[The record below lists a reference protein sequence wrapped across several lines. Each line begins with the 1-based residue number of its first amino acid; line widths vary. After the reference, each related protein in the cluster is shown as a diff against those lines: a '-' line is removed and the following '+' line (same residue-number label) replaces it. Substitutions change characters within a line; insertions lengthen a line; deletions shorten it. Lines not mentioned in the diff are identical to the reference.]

1 MRKGEENGRPI
12 PKVRRAKKREIEFL
26 NSGDN
31 VKPKD
36 FIYDEPEKGTVKRG
50 PKQGLRQV
58 NKLSDRQIDE
68 ACDRVILGESIIK
81 LAEEL
86 KVNKD
91 ALARAIKVRCGMMYL
106 RKWQQSVSYDC
117 LRAEL
122 LLKNAMAHPEDPRW
136 SRLALDVLAYRAKV
150 LGFERV
156 NPNEEETTIRVAG
169 MTDKEIFEAI
179 LARGGL

>member
-1 MRKGEENGRPI
+1 MRKGEDTGRPI
-12 PKVRRAKKREIEFL
+12 PKVRRAKKREVEFL

-31 VKPKD
+31 VKPTEL
-36 FIYDEPEKGTVKRG
+36 IYDEPEKGDVKRG
-50 PKQGLRQV
+50 PKPGLRQV
-58 NKLSDRQIDE
+58 RKLSDRQIDE
-68 ACDRVILGESIIK
+68 ACDRVILGESILKI
-81 LAEEL
+81 AEEL

-122 LLKNAMAHPEDPRW
+122 LLKRAMAHPEDPRW
-136 SRLALDVLAYRAKV
+136 TRIALDVLAYRAKV

-156 NPNEEETTIRVAG
+156 NLESDSTIRVAG
-169 MTDKEIFEAI
+169 MTYAEVFEE
-179 LARGGL
+179 LADRM